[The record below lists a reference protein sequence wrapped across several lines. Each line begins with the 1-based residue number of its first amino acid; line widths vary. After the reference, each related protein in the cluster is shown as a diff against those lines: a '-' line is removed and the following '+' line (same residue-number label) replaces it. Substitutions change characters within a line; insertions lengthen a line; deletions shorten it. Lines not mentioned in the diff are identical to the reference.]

1 MSQQTDRRAANY
13 KSAVG
18 AHGVAG
24 PDAETARAEIAA
36 SSELMKRFRER
47 SAKNEDFL
55 SEGLEYQRGPR
66 GTYPLVVA
74 DGAASR
80 AAGARARRRR
90 RRGVPL

>member
-55 SEGLEYQRGPR
+55 SEGLE
-66 GTYPLVVA
+66 
-74 DGAASR
+74 
-80 AAGARARRRR
+80 
-90 RRGVPL
+90 